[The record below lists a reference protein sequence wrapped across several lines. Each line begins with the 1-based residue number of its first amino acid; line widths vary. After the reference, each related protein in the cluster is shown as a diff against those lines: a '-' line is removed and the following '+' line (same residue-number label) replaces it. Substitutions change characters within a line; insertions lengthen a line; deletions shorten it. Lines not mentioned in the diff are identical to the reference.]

1 MVMADLYHGDSS
13 LRGAQRDRPD
23 ICGHGGGLWRVM
35 DSNGCSCGAST
46 ASVAMWDP
54 VSFVH
59 STRDILARCMRE
71 KGVEPG
77 TAAQLLSGLPETFDQ
92 WKQTS
97 PPARSVQV
105 DHPSDP
111 ADLSDPADVMD
122 ALMGPAAL
130 LGGPI
135 GPIAPIGPTGPAA

>member
-1 MVMADLYHGDSS
+1 MTDRIFATAGGWAVGADELQWMLMRRIRRKRGD
-13 LRGAQRDRPD
+13 
-23 ICGHGGGLWRVM
+23 C
-35 DSNGCSCGAST
+35 
-46 ASVAMWDP
+46 WDP

-59 STRDILARCMRE
+59 STRDVLARCMRE

-92 WKQTS
+92 WKRTS

-135 GPIAPIGPTGPAA
+135 GPIARIGPTGPAA